1 MTKPLTIELE
11 RRKGLNAIE
20 FVFILL
26 CCLFYTNFEIQ
37 AQFDLVSPFIALGY
51 SFFFYQKEPS
61 CRIFTRSIILSVLL
75 LAIMYTVLTDANTIS
90 GSFLKIKQLYVKFS
104 QYILVVFPIFLFYRV
119 NAYAS
124 KKQLI
129 IIIATVLLFCIM
141 LARVAIQFAQA
152 NALILH
158 SMDANILEEANVT
171 MVAFYFVYLFTFIII
186 TGIILIRHSNDKLV
200 KYISIALIVFSL
212 YFLSVAQFA
221 LSFVTTALSVMY
233 YYLKTSRSQYKFL
246 VILAL
251 AVLAFILP
259 FVLKVL
265 ISITE
270 GELLSARFTEIY
282 NSLTG
287 QSNPGEVSDLQ
298 ARLDLYWM
306 CIVKF
311 FESPII
317 GNRQLPFNGH
327 STFLT
332 AFADLG
338 IFGGLLLCSIFRKS
352 FRFFKSSLGGNYIY
366 YLPLVC
372 QIILMGLTNP
382 IHSAPANFIMLFF
395 LCPLIINYYIK

>member
-1 MTKPLTIELE
+1 MPLTIELE
-11 RRKGLNAIE
+11 RRRGLNAIE
-20 FVFILL
+20 FGFILL
-26 CCLFYTNFEIQ
+26 CCLFYINFEIQ
-37 AQFDLVSPFIALGY
+37 AQFELYAPLIALGY
-51 SFFFYQKEPS
+51 SYYFYQKEPS
-61 CRIFTRSIILSVLL
+61 CRSFTRNIILSILL
-75 LAIMYTVLTDANTIS
+75 LAIMYTILTDANTVS
-90 GSFLKIKQLYVKFS
+90 GSFLKFKQLYVKFS
-104 QYILVVFPIFLFYRV
+104 QYILVIFPIFLFHRV
-119 NAYAS
+119 NNNAS
-124 KKQLI
+124 KKQLVI
-129 IIIATVLLFCIM
+129 IIVTVLLFCIL

-158 SMDANILEEANVT
+158 SMDANILEEAN
-171 MVAFYFVYLFTFIII
+171 MALVAFYFVYLFTFIII

-287 QSNPGEVSDLQ
+287 QSNPGEESDLQ

-317 GNRQLPFNGH
+317 GNRHLPFNGH

-338 IFGGLLLCSIFRKS
+338 IFGGLLVCSIFKKS
-352 FRFFKSSLGGNYIY
+352 FRFFKVSLGRKYIY
-366 YLPLVC
+366 FLPLVC

-395 LCPLIINYYIK
+395 LCPLLINYYIK